1 MHKIS
6 IKLESFNIMVPY
18 VNYALTVEYWLC
30 NHKDPLIIIVTTT
43 KAAGLSLP
51 AATPLC
57 SSPEVDTVEA
67 PIVLAV

>member
-30 NHKDPLIIIVTTT
+30 NHKDPLIITSILKISIKISKDLEMSE
-43 KAAGLSLP
+43 KA
-51 AATPLC
+51 
-57 SSPEVDTVEA
+57 
-67 PIVLAV
+67 